1 MSNLNEVCFFCISK
15 QECEEPLKKEY
26 KENLRDIFQNER
38 NKFNYEIKTFKIKSN
53 IFHTDIST
61 IKLYRKLFDEEVQ
74 TNNSDKNKDA
84 ENNKDKEKI
93 DFNRK
98 LNFCS
103 LNKEKLYSNI
113 SFSDS
118 IGKFLDNST
127 YFIKYISAKEINSAK
142 GKANVIQIARCG
154 FNMEYILKELGYEE
168 NKDKKTNLGF
178 YYQYK
183 YYPIIGI
190 YQILK
195 DSKYIYLQV
204 KGFYTEI
211 NKDEILEKLNEIEN
225 KLKDLFII
233 KYNE

>member
-1 MSNLNEVCFFCISK
+1 M
-15 QECEEPLKKEY
+15 
-26 KENLRDIFQNER
+26 EN
-38 NKFNYEIKTFKIKSN
+38 
-53 IFHTDIST
+53 
-61 IKLYRKLFDEEVQ
+61 
-74 TNNSDKNKDA
+74 
-84 ENNKDKEKI
+84 
-93 DFNRK
+93 
-98 LNFCS
+98 
-103 LNKEKLYSNI
+103 
-113 SFSDS
+113 
-118 IGKFLDNST
+118 
-127 YFIKYISAKEINSAK
+127 
-142 GKANVIQIARCG
+142 
-154 FNMEYILKELGYEE
+154 ILKELGYEE
-168 NKDKKTNLGF
+168 DKDKKTNLGI

>member
-1 MSNLNEVCFFCISK
+1 MIAYLPPRS
-15 QECEEPLKKEY
+15 
-26 KENLRDIFQNER
+26 
-38 NKFNYEIKTFKIKSN
+38 KFNVYKVTYWII
-53 IFHTDIST
+53 
-61 IKLYRKLFDEEVQ
+61 YRKLFDEEIP
-74 TNNSDKNKDA
+74 TYNSDKNKDA
-84 ENNKDKEKI
+84 ENNKDKEKS
-93 DFNRK
+93 DFNIK
-98 LNFCS
+98 FYFSS
-103 LNKEKLYSNI
+103 LNKETLYSNI
-113 SFSDS
+113 SFNDL
-118 IGKFLDNST
+118 IGKFLDNSA
-127 YFIKYISAKEINSAK
+127 YFIKYISTKEISSAK
-142 GKANVIQIARCG
+142 GKANVIQIARCW
-154 FNMEYILKELGYEE
+154 FNMENIFKELGYEE
-168 NKDKKTNLGF
+168 DKDKKTNLGI